1 MWVSSHMMPSLR
13 KYNISSTSYFFIGNY
28 ICMVFLKVPIYLHKW
43 PKLKVRTYF
52 QDTGN
57 ICVKIQLLIIF
68 HFKILCII
76 YYNDIEFAQ
85 MTSVHDTHCN
95 EGTSNVSL
103 FNDMDRTQ
111 TWKNFF
117 FLKLAQMTLSKN
129 HDTPSDYKQY
139 LCEVEISIVSQYER
153 YKSDTYNTLFFSVT
167 LSLKLHK
174 WPWVKIMTNSQVKS
188 NLCVR

>member
-1 MWVSSHMMPSLR
+1 MPSLR

-28 ICMVFLKVPIYLHKW
+28 ICMVFLKVPIYLQKW

-95 EGTSNVSL
+95 EELQMFLYLMIWTGHKLERTFSSL
-103 FNDMDRTQ
+103 N
-111 TWKNFF
+111 
-117 FLKLAQMTLSKN
+117 L
-129 HDTPSDYKQY
+129 P
-139 LCEVEISIVSQYER
+139 
-153 YKSDTYNTLFFSVT
+153 
-167 LSLKLHK
+167 K
-174 WPWVKIMTNSQVKS
+174 WPWVKIMTHPQIISNICVK
-188 NLCVR
+188 